1 MNMTITGSNA
11 ASNLPTLEQA
21 GLRDQIKRLII
32 SQRINEIPQL
42 AQRGEVNFRKI
53 IEKRISPE
61 EIIKYAQQI
70 ADSINSREEE
80 TSKNRGAT
88 ANLTQEVNNYL
99 IGQRINEGKFAGIVK
114 EPISLE
120 EIITNTQGIKNI
132 INPPKQEP
140 LRQDGNNLARNVDLF

>member
-1 MNMTITGSNA
+1 MNMTITASNA

-42 AQRGEVNFRKI
+42 AQRGGEVNFRKI

-61 EIIKYAQQI
+61 EIIKHAQQI

-80 TSKNRGAT
+80 TSKNQSAT
-88 ANLTQEVNNYL
+88 ANLTQQVNNYL

-114 EPISLE
+114 EPISPQ
-120 EIITNTQGIKNI
+120 EIITHAEVIRNI
-132 INPPKQEP
+132 INPPKEEAP
-140 LRQDGNNLARNVDLF
+140 RQTGKALAKTLF